1 MLLTVWVANQA
12 MMRLLQY
19 VPLLG
24 LTGEKEDKLPAGL
37 RSAVETLR
45 PIVVKHGRM
54 GNLSLLAGGFA
65 ILKGLAALRSS
76 KTRALRQ
83 IAVGAGWIAIGRA
96 QQQAGSEEIAVSEPW
111 TSDEEE
117 EGESGVIAGTNQQGP
132 RDFGDPETG
141 ETPEAEGAG
150 EEGEIAGPTSG
161 DAVPETDK
169 EGGPDGRADD
179 IEMVDPDPDE
189 ASEGELQAEE
199 SDDEE

>member
-1 MLLTVWVANQA
+1 MG
-12 MMRLLQY
+12 LLQY
-19 VPLLG
+19 VPLMSS
-24 LTGEKEDKLPAGL
+24 TGEKGDKLPAGL

-76 KTRALRQ
+76 KGKALRQ

-96 QQQAGSEEIAVSEPW
+96 QQQAGSEEIEVSEPW
-111 TSDEEE
+111 TSDDRESAD
-117 EGESGVIAGTNQQGP
+117 EGESGVIADTNQQGP

-141 ETPEAEGAG
+141 ETPEGEGAG

-169 EGGPDGRADD
+169 EGGPEGRADD

-189 ASEGELQAEE
+189 ASEGELQAEDG
-199 SDDEE
+199 DDEE